1 MSFDPQLL
9 AENLPALWNGVIET
23 IWLFLLVMLI
33 CTPVSMLIALARISQ
48 IGWMRRAAT
57 IYVNVVR
64 SLPVLVI
71 LFFTFYGLPAF
82 NLRVSPFVAAMIGLC
97 VGTVAYLA
105 EDMRGALLA
114 VDHGQYQAADAL
126 GIGYWRRTLRL
137 IIPQALPVLVAPYFT
152 RAMVTLK
159 ATSLASI
166 VAVSELTSDSM
177 ALVTETYHATEFLAF
192 AAVAYLLLSSVLALA
207 QSFVQRKVNLP

>member
-9 AENLPALWNGVIET
+9 IDNLPELWSGVLST

-33 CTPVSMLIALARISQ
+33 CTPISMLVALARVSEV
-48 IGWMRRAAT
+48 GWLRKSAT
-57 IYVNVVR
+57 VYVNLIR
-64 SLPVLVI
+64 SLPVLVV
-71 LFFTFYGLPAF
+71 LFFTFYGLPQLH
-82 NLRVSPFVAAMIGLC
+82 LRISPFVAAMIGLC
-97 VGTVAYLA
+97 IGTVAYLA

-114 VDHGQYQAADAL
+114 VDPGQYQAADAL
-126 GIGYWRRTLRL
+126 GLGYWRRTWRL
-137 IIPQALPVLVAPYFT
+137 IIPQTLPVLVAPYFT

-192 AAVAYLLLSSVLALA
+192 AAVAYLLLSGVLAAA
-207 QSFVQRKVNLP
+207 QSFVQSKVNLP